1 MKGIRFSALLALV
14 LSCASLTGMA
24 FGAPKA
30 EVAKPVAT
38 EAVSQAA
45 VAAADQVAMINLNTA
60 DAATLQS
67 GLKGIGKIKAEA
79 IVKYRDEHGPFSSVD
94 QLLEVKG
101 IGKKL
106 LERNADKLT
115 IQ

>member
-1 MKGIRFSALLALV
+1 MKGVRFSVLLALM
-14 LSCASLTGMA
+14 LSCASLTGVA

-30 EVAKPVAT
+30 EVAKPVAA
-38 EAVSQAA
+38 EAVSQATAA
-45 VAAADQVAMINLNTA
+45 VPGQVSTINLNTA
-60 DAATLQS
+60 DADTLQKE
-67 GLKGIGKIKAEA
+67 LKGIGKVKAEA
-79 IVKYRDEHGPFSSVD
+79 IVKYRDEHGPFASVD